1 MGSWS
6 QIAAGI
12 RHPRPALP
20 LSLPGWSEF
29 FLLSPMR
36 WRPPTIQQFPHSH
49 EYPRRHSVGCMPFW
63 GRETVSILP
72 PCPSGL
78 WPDPGTPGGDPI
90 ISWPHFPEASDPGGA
105 TPASGPPP
113 PLLASGWRTL
123 VKAQGLQ
130 ENLQGAYFLSLP
142 LLPTCLFD
150 PVLPPSFCSGP
161 LPLSAQDA
169 LPFLP
174 RPFQI

>member
-36 WRPPTIQQFPHSH
+36 WRPPTIQQLPHSH
-49 EYPRRHSVGCMPFW
+49 EYPHRHSVGCMSFW

-90 ISWPHFPEASDPGGA
+90 ISWPHFPEASDPQDPSLRTAITPSGFWVADTRESKGA
-105 TPASGPPP
+105 PRKPA
-113 PLLASGWRTL
+113 RRI
-123 VKAQGLQ
+123 
-130 ENLQGAYFLSLP
+130 
-142 LLPTCLFD
+142 
-150 PVLPPSFCSGP
+150 
-161 LPLSAQDA
+161 
-169 LPFLP
+169 LPFP
-174 RPFQI
+174 SPSAHVPV